1 MTLEIALTATA
12 RTALEYRTLG
22 LVNRVCE
29 PGTLHAATRE
39 FVSVLNDRAP
49 WVLRRTR
56 ALMLSPEHAPI
67 GTGVGLATI
76 SCCVSTTRPLSSR
89 PPHPRRARYKR

>member
-49 WVLRRTR
+49 WVLRRDEG
-56 ALMLSPEHAPI
+56 AHAVP
-67 GTGVGLATI
+67 GA
-76 SCCVSTTRPLSSR
+76 CADRHR
-89 PPHPRRARYKR
+89 RRACDNQLLCLDNATAQLEAAAPASGAV